1 MSLPLR
7 DDLECVLEDF
17 SRMRRLGRF
26 REALDLFDEQLAHF
40 IDNRYV
46 LVQYGLCLYEAGHI
60 ARLSEL
66 ADKHRPSRRPKDAL
80 QLCWTLL
87 VSVADV
93 VLPDME
99 PNMRFD
105 DIVPT
110 IAAMLTGSWPG
121 LSSVEVQILVL
132 MYKHSDTSLW
142 LHKLPSDWSSLY
154 NHLLAEGMVW
164 EFNDVFHQLITYQE
178 SLDGQLPIE
187 TSLRLL
193 LFPYQDQLQS
203 SLADSFDRLCKDWE
217 EDIQDESTSFVIMDI
232 FTTMGL
238 MYSWA
243 PNGSDGKAQA
253 CMAVAGERAA
263 KLIAQDGS
271 HAMSRPYLRWTMAKL
286 LTTMSEEAI
295 RKNLVFRGFASG
307 KLKWFRNTFPN
318 DTLPVYIPDPDEP
331 DQAPQ
336 WKPITTRTERYSV
349 RGEVQTVLRAAEE
362 LGDVEVQ
369 AACFRSM
376 LLFGLE
382 PPDIMVD
389 RLTSIWTSA
398 GDLTRLRELRLFRY
412 MLVRSA
418 AEREQLRRDIL
429 CGGELKD
436 PTMREARY
444 KILAAL
450 TQDGYEKCTY
460 RQLALGGNGK
470 GGNAHPGPQ
479 KQATV
484 DDYEGSS
491 DEYVRGRP
499 KASDTVSE
507 PSKSR
512 SGQLLLEY
520 GSKVQEASGSDVES
534 NRDNSRSSNS
544 RWSDSRRSDSPERLT
559 SEQREG
565 VS

>member
-1 MSLPLR
+1 
-7 DDLECVLEDF
+7 
-17 SRMRRLGRF
+17 
-26 REALDLFDEQLAHF
+26 
-40 IDNRYV
+40 
-46 LVQYGLCLYEAGHI
+46 
-60 ARLSEL
+60 
-66 ADKHRPSRRPKDAL
+66 
-80 QLCWTLL
+80 
-87 VSVADV
+87 
-93 VLPDME
+93 
-99 PNMRFD
+99 
-105 DIVPT
+105 
-110 IAAMLTGSWPG
+110 
-121 LSSVEVQILVL
+121 

-263 KLIAQDGS
+263 KLIAQDGN

-460 RQLALGGNGK
+460 RQLALGLAPSPEFGPSLRLQPGAHPDVGSRMRNRSRSSPPADYHRHMDNRSTSPTQFYDRVSSLQGGARQPSVERSSRHVVARRVPLPPERARRAAPRYHLTGGRTNSLSPNNTYRYRGNGK

-499 KASDTVSE
+499 KASDTVSGTSFLT
-507 PSKSR
+507 PSST
-512 SGQLLLEY
+512 
-520 GSKVQEASGSDVES
+520 GSITVQG
-534 NRDNSRSSNS
+534 
-544 RWSDSRRSDSPERLT
+544 
-559 SEQREG
+559 
-565 VS
+565 